1 MSDDLSKVTKLVR
14 ASDAVAAGATDSNGD
29 IIDTHG
35 ARHGLF
41 NLHMGAITTG
51 AVTGA
56 KIVHSDASNMSGATD
71 IAGAAVVIADD
82 DDGKLVQIEV
92 KHFTKRYAR
101 LVVTRA
107 TQNAVINGATCLLH
121 GLTRTSQAPHS
132 TVKAAA
138 VVVTG

>member
-1 MSDDLSKVTKLVR
+1 MSEDLSKTTKLVR

-41 NLHMGAITTG
+41 TYHFGAIVSG
-51 AVTGA
+51 AVTGL
-56 KIVHSDASNMSGATD
+56 KITHSDSSDMSGATD
-71 IAGAAVVIADD
+71 ITGAAVVVADT

-92 KHFTKRYAR
+92 KHFTKRYVR
-101 LVVTRA
+101 PVVTRA
-107 TQNAVINGATCLLH
+107 TQNATVNSGICLLH
-121 GLTRTSQAPHS
+121 GLMRSPQAAHS

-138 VVVTG
+138 TVVTG